1 MRKERIM
8 EEADEELE
16 FSEQGGNPS
25 GEAWQDAGR
34 NQARVVK
41 RTTASL
47 RERLR
52 AGHQSPQRCSVVWG
66 GNDESAKGC
75 DEATALQTI
84 GDPNGKVTGTLTSMF
99 YN

>member
-34 NQARVVK
+34 NQAQVVK

-47 RERLR
+47 REMGDTKERSQPKGAGRELGCGR
-52 AGHQSPQRCSVVWG
+52 AELEGVEGSRMRCPACG
-66 GNDESAKGC
+66 
-75 DEATALQTI
+75 
-84 GDPNGKVTGTLTSMF
+84 
-99 YN
+99 